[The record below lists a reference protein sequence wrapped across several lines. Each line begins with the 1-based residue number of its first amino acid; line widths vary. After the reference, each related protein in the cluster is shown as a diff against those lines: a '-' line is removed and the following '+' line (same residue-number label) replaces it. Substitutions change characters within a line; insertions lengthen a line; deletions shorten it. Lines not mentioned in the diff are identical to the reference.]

1 MGSFSELEGQ
11 LDATLMR
18 FAIVAG
24 RFNDTVTKPLLE
36 GAKSALTIHGA
47 DFETVPVVWVPGAFE
62 VPLVA
67 RRLASSGKYDAV
79 ICLGAVVRGGTPHF
93 EYVAGQCAAGVMRAG
108 LDADVPVLF
117 GVHTTDTLDQALE
130 RAGSGAGNKGFEA
143 AISAIEMVD
152 VLRRLP

>member
-1 MGSFSELEGQ
+1 M
-11 LDATLMR
+11 
-18 FAIVAG
+18 
-24 RFNDTVTKPLLE
+24 
-36 GAKSALTIHGA
+36 
-47 DFETVPVVWVPGAFE
+47 PGAFE

-67 RRLASSGKYDAV
+67 KRLASSGKYDAV

-117 GVHTTDTLDQALE
+117 GVLTTDNLDQALE
-130 RAGSGAGNKGFEA
+130 RAGSGTGNKGFEA